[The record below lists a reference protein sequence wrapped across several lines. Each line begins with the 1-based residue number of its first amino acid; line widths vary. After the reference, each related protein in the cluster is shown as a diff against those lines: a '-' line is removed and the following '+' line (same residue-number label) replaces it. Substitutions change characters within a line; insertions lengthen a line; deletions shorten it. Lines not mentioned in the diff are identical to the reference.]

1 MATRR
6 AVRQSRT
13 KQRPPSVPAREFG
26 SQATTVRCSK
36 GTVLFSQGDRAE
48 TLFYVETGRI
58 AMTVTSR
65 QGKEAVLGLLG
76 PGDFFGEASLAGQM
90 VRVATAT
97 TLADATIVR
106 IPTTA
111 MRAHLRA
118 DPAFAAKFTA
128 YLVHRNI
135 KTEETLVDLLFNA
148 AERRLARVLLLLAR
162 YGSNGAPSHVIVPR
176 LSQETLAGL
185 VGTTRSRVNVF
196 MTKFRRLGLVDYS
209 GDTIKVHSTL
219 LNVLLKD

>member
-1 MATRR
+1 
-6 AVRQSRT
+6 
-13 KQRPPSVPAREFG
+13 
-26 SQATTVRCSK
+26 
-36 GTVLFSQGDRAE
+36 
-48 TLFYVETGRI
+48 
-58 AMTVTSR
+58 MTVTSA

-76 PGDFFGEASLAGQM
+76 PGDFLGEGCLAGQM
-90 VRVATAT
+90 IRVASAKSLTDV
-97 TLADATIVR
+97 TLVR
-106 IPTTA
+106 IPMAA
-111 MRAHLRA
+111 MRAHLRTN
-118 DPAFAAKFTA
+118 PTFASSFTD

-162 YGSNGAPSHVIVPR
+162 YGSADAPSHVIVPR

-196 MTKFRRLGLVDYS
+196 MNKFRRLGLVDYS